1 MASLEQHEVI
11 DWPSYSTCWKCSVGE
26 VFQQPSHPRFEKKLP
41 KLAAGR
47 WIDEERPELIRLLEQ
62 RADLIPVLA
71 RETRILRR
79 VPVIDRLRAKQENL
93 CWANKVWHR
102 T

>member
-11 DWPSYSTCWKCSVGE
+11 DWRSYSTCWNA
-26 VFQQPSHPRFEKKLP
+26 PSGKFFSNHLTPRFEKLA

-47 WIDEERPELIRLLEQ
+47 CIDEERPELIKLLEQ
-62 RADLIPVLA
+62 KADLIPALA

-79 VPVIDRLRAKQENL
+79 IAIIDRLRAKQENL
-93 CWANKVWHR
+93 CWANKVWQR

>member
-1 MASLEQHEVI
+1 LE
-11 DWPSYSTCWKCSVGE
+11 CSVGE
-26 VFQQPSHPRFEKKLP
+26 VFQQPSHPRFEKLA

-47 WIDEERPELIRLLEQ
+47 CIDEERPELIKLLEQ
-62 RADLIPVLA
+62 KADLIPVLA

-79 VPVIDRLRAKQENL
+79 IAVIDRLRAKQENL
-93 CWANKVWHR
+93 CWANKVWQR